1 MKKMS
6 HFPAKNSTLAS
17 GVVPVFHTHGPQ
29 YHFFGYYDKSP
40 MDAGGK
46 RLLCHAVNFDL
57 RLTRKDD
64 VAEIGCWNI
73 QTGKYQKIATTRSF
87 NWQQGAMLQWMPP
100 DYFSRIIFNDF
111 VDGDFRAVIVN
122 MASGRRRTLS
132 NSIYSVSPTGKH
144 TITPNFKRLFFPR
157 PAYSYTNVA
166 DGKWNKIVPEADGI
180 SLIDMETDTSR
191 LIISTR
197 QMVELSHQETM
208 DCGDNYLE
216 HMMFNPDGTRFA
228 FFHRWKLPN
237 GGIRTRLYTANPDG
251 SGLHCFPDSGFY
263 SHGCWRS
270 NSQLLYWA
278 RRTGTVSGFRNS
290 KGMLAIFLNPLL
302 KINRMLPSSKIVNR
316 VRSKLGAMNY
326 CILTDHTQDM
336 IPLGRK
342 TLSEDG
348 HCSFRPGSEEW
359 ILTDTYP
366 NSRHRQ
372 QLLAYNTNSNRLLI
386 LGDFH
391 SPPTHTKTGYRCDLH
406 PRWSCCGNKVCI
418 DSLHDG
424 TRQMYVYDVSE
435 ALAEICPDI

>member
-1 MKKMS
+1 MS
-6 HFPAKNSTLAS
+6 HCPAKNSTLAS
-17 GVVPVFHTHGPQ
+17 GVIPVFHTHGPK

-64 VAEIGCWNI
+64 VAEIGCWDI
-73 QTGKYQKIATTRSF
+73 QTGQYQKITTTRSF

-111 VDGDFRAVIVN
+111 VDGDFRAVIVD
-122 MASGRRRTLS
+122 MTSGRRRTLS

-144 TITPNFKRLFFPR
+144 AITPNFRRLFFPR

-166 DGKWNKIVPEADGI
+166 DEKWNKAIPKTDGI
-180 SLIDMETDTSR
+180 SLIDLEKNISQ
-191 LIISTR
+191 LIVTTR
-197 QMVELSHQETM
+197 QMVELNHHETM
-208 DCGDNYLE
+208 DSGDNYLE
-216 HMMFNPDGTRFA
+216 HMIFNPNGTRFA
-228 FFHRWKLPN
+228 FFHRWKLYD
-237 GGIRTRLYTANPDG
+237 GGIRTRLYTANLDG

-278 RRTGTVSGFRNS
+278 RCTGTVSWFRNS
-290 KGMLAIFLNPLL
+290 KGMLTILLKPLL
-302 KINRMLPSSKIVNR
+302 KINRMLPASKTVNR
-316 VRSKLGAMNY
+316 VRSRLGAMNY
-326 CILTDHTQDM
+326 YILTNHTQDM
-336 IPLGRK
+336 IPLGLK

-348 HCSFRPGSEEW
+348 HCSFRPGSGEL

-366 NSRHRQ
+366 NARHRQ

-391 SPPTHTKTGYRCDLH
+391 SPPTHANTGYRCDLH
-406 PRWSCCGNKVCI
+406 PRWSHYGNKVCI

-435 ALAEICPDI
+435 ALAAISPNI